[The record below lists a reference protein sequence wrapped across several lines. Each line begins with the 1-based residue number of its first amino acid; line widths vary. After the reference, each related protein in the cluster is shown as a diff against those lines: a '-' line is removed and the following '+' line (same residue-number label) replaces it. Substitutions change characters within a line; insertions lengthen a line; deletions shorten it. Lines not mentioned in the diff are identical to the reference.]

1 MTRILSTVLLA
12 LLLVLPSTLRAQLF
26 VLSNTT
32 LNGAIT
38 ATQTTLVLTSAS
50 ASAGSTFGAPAAG
63 QCLLID
69 GELMRIVS
77 MSSTT
82 ATVTRA
88 RSGASAHATSAVIW
102 TGACNAFRTI
112 DPPNLGG
119 NQTCTSQP
127 RPWINTTNGNVWF
140 CNTVTNLWRGTN
152 FATFAYGSTPIG
164 Q

>member
-1 MTRILSTVLLA
+1 MTRISSTVLLV
-12 LLLVLPSTLRAQLF
+12 LLLVLQPMLRAQQF

-50 ASAGSTFGAPAAG
+50 ASSGSTFGAPAAG
-63 QCLLID
+63 QCLMID
-69 GELMRIVS
+69 GEFMRIVS
-77 MSSTT
+77 MASTT
-82 ATVTRA
+82 ATVTRVK
-88 RSGASAHATSAVIW
+88 SGASPHASGVVLW

-112 DPPNLGG
+112 DPPAIGG
-119 NQTCTSQP
+119 NQVCSSQP
-127 RPWINTTNGNVWF
+127 RPWVNNTNGNVWF

-152 FATFAYGSTPIG
+152 FATFTYASTPIG